1 MKKVIIRGPVMT
13 QSGYGVHARQ
23 FVKYAMKKKDWEV
36 SFQVTPWGITP
47 WQIDTNDPVTK
58 FITDRSI
65 VPQTAYDLSIQ
76 IQLPNEWDP
85 NLAKKNVGVSAIVET
100 TRCNPEWVNCCNR
113 MDAVIFPSSFTK
125 KVVEDTGTLT
135 TSAYVINE
143 SFPEEFEGDDCHIDL
158 DLDTNFNFLVYGQIT
173 GENAETDRKNFFYTI
188 RWLCEEFKKEQ
199 DVGIVIKTNAGKNTL
214 IDKQVTN
221 QMLKK
226 LLEYVR
232 GRDTTPRV
240 HLVHGNLKTT
250 EVGGLYVHP
259 KIKCLV
265 SATRG
270 EGYGLPILEAA
281 SQGLPVIATNW
292 SGHLDFMNKGNFIKL
307 DYDLIDVPKVKI
319 DNHIFIRGTKW
330 ANVKEQDFKKKAR
343 KFYNSHKVP
352 KDWAETLKPKIR
364 EHFSQAAI
372 EEKMNKTFSEIIK

>member
-1 MKKVIIRGPVMT
+1 MT

-23 FVKYAMKKKDWEV
+23 FVKYAMKKKDWDV
-36 SFQVTPWGITP
+36 SFQVTPWGMTP
-47 WQIDTNDPVTK
+47 WQINTEDPVIK
-58 FITDRSI
+58 FITDRTVLAHSS
-65 VPQTAYDLSIQ
+65 YDLSIQ

-85 NLAKKNVGVSAIVET
+85 SLAKKNIGVSAVVET
-100 TRCNPEWVNCCNR
+100 TKCNPTWINCCNN
-113 MDAVIFPSSFTK
+113 MDAVIFPSTFTK

-135 TSAYVINE
+135 TSSYVINE
-143 SFPEEFEGDDCHIDL
+143 SFPEEFEDNDCNIDL
-158 DLDTNFNFLVYGQIT
+158 DLDTDFNFLVYGQIT

-188 RWLCEEFKKEQ
+188 RWLCEEFKNEPN
-199 DVGIVIKTNAGKNTL
+199 VGIVIKTNAGKNTL
-214 IDKQVTN
+214 IDRQITN

-226 LLEYVR
+226 LLDYVR
-232 GRDTTPRV
+232 SGDNTPRV

-281 SQGLPVIATNW
+281 AQGLPVIATNW
-292 SGHLDFMNKGNFIKL
+292 SGHLDFMKKGNFIKL
-307 DYDLIDVPKVKI
+307 DYDLIDVPETKV
-319 DNHIFIRGTKW
+319 DNHIFMSGTKW
-330 ANVKEQDFKKKAR
+330 ANVREEDFKKKTR

-352 KDWAETLKPKIR
+352 KDWAMSLKSKIR
-364 EHFSQAAI
+364 EDFSQSTI
-372 EEKMNKTFSEIIK
+372 ESQMETTFQEVVG